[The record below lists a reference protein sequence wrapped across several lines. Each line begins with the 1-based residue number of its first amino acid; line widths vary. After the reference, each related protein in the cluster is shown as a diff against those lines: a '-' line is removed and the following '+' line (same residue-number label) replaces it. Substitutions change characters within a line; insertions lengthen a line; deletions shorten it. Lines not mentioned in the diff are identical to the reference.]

1 MPHPSVTWT
10 KALSDAA
17 RVLGT
22 MTCPMGGTIP
32 ERARELA
39 DYMRPGAVMTGMQLD
54 CVAMLRSR
62 IHSYTDNPKEA
73 AEAAFNAA
81 WAIAWSNRQTAPE
94 DRYDHAL
101 DV

>member
-1 MPHPSVTWT
+1 
-10 KALSDAA
+10 
-17 RVLGT
+17 
-22 MTCPMGGTIP
+22 MGGTIP

-62 IHSYTDNPKEA
+62 MHSREA
-73 AEAAFNAA
+73 AEAAFNSA